1 MGVIKLCKV
10 SVIIPVYNTEKYL
23 KECLDS
29 IVNQSFEDIEIIC
42 INDGSTD
49 NSLEILREYE
59 EFDKRISVV
68 CQENEGLSITR
79 NNGIKL
85 AKGEYVYFIDS
96 DDYLELTA
104 LEELY
109 TISKEKNLDILI
121 FKLINFDDGTD
132 NKYTSEYYEMES
144 LKYLNGKVFNY
155 ADIGENALNFAV
167 SAPGKFYKNEL
178 ICDMEFPEKLI
189 FEDNLFFA
197 EAMLKA
203 KRVSFYDKHLYNRRI
218 RNDSITT
225 TKTIKFA
232 DSIIIINKIIELSK
246 EFKVY
251 DQFKYGLA
259 KKKIDSAYFRYSL
272 VDDEYKEEFFKRVQN
287 DFRDYE
293 GDYEKNILSNLNKTY
308 NYIFRNFISCYNHDE
323 FDLKIKIFNLK
334 NNNKKIEKQNK
345 KLKKDISKI
354 KNENKLLISS
364 NSWKLTKPLRG
375 LSRIFKK

>member
-167 SAPGKFYKNEL
+167 SAPGKFYKNKL

-189 FEDNLFFA
+189 FEDNLF
-197 EAMLKA
+197 
-203 KRVSFYDKHLYNRRI
+203 
-218 RNDSITT
+218 T
-225 TKTIKFA
+225 
-232 DSIIIINKIIELSK
+232 
-246 EFKVY
+246 
-251 DQFKYGLA
+251 Q
-259 KKKIDSAYFRYSL
+259 
-272 VDDEYKEEFFKRVQN
+272 
-287 DFRDYE
+287 
-293 GDYEKNILSNLNKTY
+293 
-308 NYIFRNFISCYNHDE
+308 
-323 FDLKIKIFNLK
+323 
-334 NNNKKIEKQNK
+334 
-345 KLKKDISKI
+345 
-354 KNENKLLISS
+354 
-364 NSWKLTKPLRG
+364 
-375 LSRIFKK
+375 